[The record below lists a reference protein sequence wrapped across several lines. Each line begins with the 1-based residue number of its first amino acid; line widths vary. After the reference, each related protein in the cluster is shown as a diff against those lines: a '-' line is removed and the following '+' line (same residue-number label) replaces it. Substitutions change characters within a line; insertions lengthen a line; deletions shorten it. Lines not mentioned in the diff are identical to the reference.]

1 MKMKASRAKS
11 RKEKRERA
19 TAYHEAGHAVAS
31 YRFNHYGGNLTI
43 VPGGNVLG
51 SCVSEGEWA
60 DGSTD
65 IEQIIVLHAGNAA
78 EERYDKYA
86 QATYFEVC
94 DSSSCPCGLSELSD
108 YEKIYCLMRRNGLTG
123 EEFTSQE
130 TIRNHSL
137 AIKARKIID
146 ENWQII
152 EAIAEKLFIYKTLN
166 DTEWSIII
174 DAFNE
179 GDDLNACFESMRAFG
194 NASS

>member
-1 MKMKASRAKS
+1 M
-11 RKEKRERA
+11 
-19 TAYHEAGHAVAS
+19 
-31 YRFNHYGGNLTI
+31 
-43 VPGGNVLG
+43 
-51 SCVSEGEWA
+51 
-60 DGSTD
+60 
-65 IEQIIVLHAGNAA
+65 
-78 EERYDKYA
+78 
-86 QATYFEVC
+86 
-94 DSSSCPCGLSELSD
+94 
-108 YEKIYCLMRRNGLTG
+108 TG

-179 GDDLNACFESMRAFG
+179 GDDWNACFESMRAFG